1 MALLISASV
10 SVAAECAVDPDE
22 CTLKKLCEV
31 ATTIDGGS
39 TIWSTATGSA
49 KHVTVAQSLGMEC
62 GVTPIVD
69 LCDTDPSECKLSQ
82 ICGKATTDNA
92 GQVSWND
99 SAAAYV
105 VLAKEYGLQCDV
117 SEEAAAEEVIKDF
130 RQAFTSESKL
140 KRQQFQYAL
149 KELGYYSYGAD
160 GLWGQ
165 GTSSAFDKFVSGYG
179 LKGKTEAQ
187 VFNSLLAK
195 VDVPSSFAAPKKK
208 VAKTPKNKA
217 DKNGLFPEYVCTTTK
232 VVVNISSLEFIIKI
246 NRMGS
251 TLVTPD
257 GKVEKLNRKETNAA
271 LKDIALDNHTSTN
284 LKFRDNKVIN
294 SSSINMPKLDEKET
308 KEFLKSA
315 SAADKR
321 KFERIMEQFMAPQ
334 KYYIKNNIVSWSHK
348 LPKELLKELI
358 IKAAATSSLDL
369 TKNQYQSSA
378 TGGGMK
384 IKLWANCDP
393 S

>member
-1 MALLISASV
+1 
-10 SVAAECAVDPDE
+10 
-22 CTLKKLCEV
+22 
-31 ATTIDGGS
+31 
-39 TIWSTATGSA
+39 
-49 KHVTVAQSLGMEC
+49 
-62 GVTPIVD
+62 
-69 LCDTDPSECKLSQ
+69 
-82 ICGKATTDNA
+82 
-92 GQVSWND
+92 
-99 SAAAYV
+99 
-105 VLAKEYGLQCDV
+105 
-117 SEEAAAEEVIKDF
+117 
-130 RQAFTSESKL
+130 FTSESKL

-165 GTSSAFDKFVSGYG
+165 GTSSAFDKFVSAYG

-187 VFNSLLAK
+187 VFSSLLAK

-232 VVVNISSLEFIIKI
+232 VVVNMSSLEFIIKI
-246 NRMGS
+246 NSTGS

-334 KYYIKNNIVSWSHK
+334 KYYIKNNIVSWSQK
-348 LPKELLKELI
+348 LPKELLKELK
-358 IKAAATSSLDL
+358 IKVAETSSLDL

-384 IKLWANCDP
+384 IKLWATCDP